1 VLAEGLSDNSFPIKQ
16 TQTAEQTELK
26 SLSETPLKHTDKK
39 FKWSKQVDS
48 TINIPTNETCYTVNT
63 TAPLIA
69 ALTKLMLLA
78 FKTNSHSQ
86 DVCYLFTT

>member
-1 VLAEGLSDNSFPIKQ
+1 MLAEELPDNSFPVKQ
-16 TQTAEQTELK
+16 THTAEQTELK
-26 SLSETPLKHTDKK
+26 SLSETPLKHADKK

-63 TAPLIA
+63 TAPLIT
-69 ALTKLMLLA
+69 ALTKLMLLT

-86 DVCYLFTT
+86 DV